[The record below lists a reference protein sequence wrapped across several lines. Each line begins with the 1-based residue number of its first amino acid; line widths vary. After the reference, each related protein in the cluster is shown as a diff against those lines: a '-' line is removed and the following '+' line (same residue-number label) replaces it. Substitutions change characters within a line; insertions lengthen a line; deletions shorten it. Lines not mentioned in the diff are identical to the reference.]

1 MRQHY
6 ATRTLR
12 PSLLTA
18 CIALAC
24 AGAAPMVTATPAV
37 NALPILNNIA
47 YGTASLSTAANQL
60 TVDQSTDKLIAN
72 WNSFNVGSAAKVQ
85 FNQPAASSTALNRIS
100 GSASEIFGRV
110 TANGQ
115 LILVNPAGI
124 TFGST
129 AQVNAASVIASTLNL
144 SDSNFLSDNFLFE
157 RVSSGGKIN
166 NQGSV
171 LGNEGNTV
179 VLAGSIKNSG
189 TLRARGGNLSLANGN
204 KVTVDNSN
212 GQVTVNQIASVASLI
227 QSTGSLRADRLVT
240 TADQGKIFIVGDRAR
255 TGSVVE
261 LAGQLTSLNNDIQG
275 KTINMS
281 GDLTANA
288 ATVLNALNAVNI
300 NANFTQ
306 NKNSSLLNLTYGS
319 ADGLNFGTNGKISL
333 SGTAMQYK
341 ANNVSYQ
348 IIQTLAQLQALD
360 SNATTRSGKYV
371 LGLDIDAS
379 STASSGFNPI
389 GSSISTPFSGV
400 LDGLGHQIDQLNINK
415 PAKDG
420 VGLFGYAL
428 YTTIK
433 NLNLTNASIIGK
445 NAVGGLIGYN
455 GNNNGST
462 GNSWII
468 NSSVSGSLIGYNQ
481 LGGLIGSD
489 TVYNTGS
496 SSIIGSRSN
505 STITGRY
512 TQIGGLVGY
521 AIVDQGNL
529 NISNSQ
535 TNSTVQAS
543 TIADSKNDIGGLV
556 GRLDLSNQA
565 SASLSN
571 LDSNGTVTTL
581 SRPAFNVGGIVGT
594 VNNSDATLT
603 LDHVNNHSN
612 VSAIQQVATSTQAI
626 TSAVTGGLIGQL
638 TSSGLASSLI
648 NASSNTGNI
657 TGLNQVGGLIGYSSG
672 GVIQNSYNSGNINGY
687 IQNTGGLIGQNVNTA
702 INSSYNSG
710 VIAGLGGNYTYNM
723 GGLVGY
729 NDNGVISDSY
739 NTGKVGSGGAWFSG
753 GIVGRNLHASITN
766 SFSTGNVTGISYVGG
781 LAGYNSAL
789 ISHSYATGNIDVGR
803 NSYIGGLVGENEGG
817 TIEYSHASGNVS
829 GAYESMG
836 GLVGLYKNGNI
847 RHSYATGDVTGGTSS
862 FGGLIGFAIAYTP
875 EGAGSSS
882 YDISDSYATGNISG
896 GIFLGGLIGQLSV
909 GSNATL
915 TLANNYV
922 TGNVTKAASYS
933 GTGYQIGGLLGY
945 VTISDTS
952 TLNVM
957 NNYSAGQV
965 SGVAGTTSIG
975 AFIGSIGMDA
985 GTTDNISNNYWNSTT
1000 AGQALAIG
1008 NTYSLQ
1014 QPVVNLTG
1022 LTASQMTQQSSFV
1035 GWDISSQL
1043 NGSNSIWYINNGVS
1057 APVLRSFL
1065 NP

>member
-1 MRQHY
+1 MRVHHSIP
-6 ATRTLR
+6 ALR
-12 PSLLTA
+12 PSLLSL
-18 CIALAC
+18 CIALA
-24 AGAAPMVTATPAV
+24 GAAAAPHATATPAV
-37 NALPILNNIA
+37 NALPVLNNIA
-47 YGTASLSTAANQL
+47 SGTATLSTSASQL
-60 TVDQSTDKLIAN
+60 NIDQSSDKLIAN
-72 WNSFNVGSAAKVQ
+72 WNSFNVGSSAKVQ
-85 FNQPAASSTALNRIS
+85 FNQPAASSIALNRIG

-144 SDSNFLSDNFLFE
+144 SDSNFLADNFLFE
-157 RVSSGGKIN
+157 RVSSGGEIN
-166 NQGSV
+166 NLGSV

-179 VLAGSIKNSG
+179 VLAASIKNSG

-204 KVTVDNSN
+204 KVTLDNSN
-212 GQVTVNQIASVASLI
+212 GLVSVNQVSSVASLI
-227 QSTGSLRADRLVT
+227 QSTGTLRADRLVT
-240 TADQGKIFIVGDRAR
+240 TADQGKIFIVGDRTR
-255 TGSVVE
+255 SGSVVE

-275 KTINMS
+275 KTVNIS

-288 ATVLNALNAVNI
+288 ATALNALNAINI

-319 ADGLNFGTNGKISL
+319 ADGLNFGSAGKISL
-333 SGTAMQYK
+333 SGTGMQYK
-341 ANNVSYQ
+341 ANNISYQ

-360 SNATTRSGKYV
+360 SNATIRAGKYV

-379 STASSGFNPI
+379 STATTGFNPI
-389 GSSISTPFSGV
+389 GSDLSTPFTGL
-400 LDGLGHQIDQLNINK
+400 LDGLGHQIDQLTINK

-420 VGLFGYAL
+420 VGLIGYAL
-428 YTTIK
+428 YATLK
-433 NLNLTNASIIGK
+433 NLNLTNATMTGR
-445 NAVGGLIGYN
+445 NNVGGLIGYN

-468 NSSVSGSLIGYNQ
+468 NSSVSGTLTGYNQ

-489 TVYNTGS
+489 TVYNNGS
-496 SSIIGSRSN
+496 SNIIGSSSN

-512 TQIGGLVGY
+512 TQIGGLIGY
-521 AIVDQGNL
+521 ALVNQGSM

-543 TIADSKNDIGGLV
+543 TIADSKYDIGGLI
-556 GRLDLSNQA
+556 GRLALNNHA
-565 SASLSN
+565 SATLSG
-571 LDSNGTVTTL
+571 LHSNGTVTTL
-581 SRPAFNVGGIVGT
+581 SRPAFNVGGVIGAVD
-594 VNNSDATLT
+594 NSDATLT
-603 LDHVNNHSN
+603 LDNVNNHSN

-626 TSAVTGGLIGQL
+626 TSAITGGLIGLL
-638 TSSGLASSLI
+638 TSSGTASSLI
-648 NASSNTGNI
+648 NASSNTGTI
-657 TGLNQVGGLIGYSSG
+657 TGLSQVGGLIGYSSS
-672 GVIQNSYNSGNINGY
+672 GVISNSNNSGAINGY

-729 NDNGVISDSY
+729 NDNGAITDSY
-739 NTGKVGSGGAWFSG
+739 NTAKVGSGGTWFSG
-753 GIVGRNLHASITN
+753 GVVGKNIQAAITN
-766 SFSTGNVTGISYVGG
+766 SFSTGEVTGISYVGG

-817 TIEYSHASGNVS
+817 TIEYSHATGNVS
-829 GAYESMG
+829 GAYDGMG

-847 RHSYATGDVTGGTSS
+847 RHSYASGQVTGETAS

-875 EGAGSSS
+875 DGAGSSS
-882 YDISDSYATGNISG
+882 YDISDSYATGNVSG

-915 TLANNYV
+915 KLANNYV

-933 GTGYQIGGLLGY
+933 SAGYQIGGLLGY
-945 VTISDTS
+945 VTVSDTS
-952 TLNVM
+952 TLNVI

-975 AFIGSIGMDA
+975 AFIGSIGMDT

-1022 LTASQMTQQSSFV
+1022 LTASQMTQQNSFV

-1043 NGSNSIWYINNGVS
+1043 NGSNSIWYINQGVS

-1065 NP
+1065 SP

>member
-1 MRQHY
+1 MRLHP
-6 ATRTLR
+6 AARTLR
-12 PSLLTA
+12 PSLLTI

-24 AGAAPMVTATPAV
+24 AGAAPMVTAMPAV
-37 NALPILNNIA
+37 NALPVLNNIA
-47 YGTASLSTAANQL
+47 SGNASLSSAGNQL
-60 TVDQSTDKLIAN
+60 TVSQSSDKLIAN

-85 FNQPAASSTALNRIS
+85 FNQPAASSIALNRIS

-110 TANGQ
+110 AANGQ
-115 LILVNPAGI
+115 LILINPAGI

-129 AQVNAASVIASTLNL
+129 AQVNAASVIASSLNL

-157 RVSSGGKIN
+157 RVSSGGEVN

-179 VLAGSIKNSG
+179 ILAGSIKNSG
-189 TLRARGGNLSLANGN
+189 ALRARGGNLSLANGN
-204 KVTVDNSN
+204 KVTVDNGN

-227 QSTGSLRADRLVT
+227 QSSGTLRADRLVT

-275 KTINMS
+275 KTMNIT

-288 ATVLNALNAVNI
+288 ATVLNALNAINI

-319 ADGLNFGTNGKISL
+319 ADGLNFGVNGKISL
-333 SGTAMQYK
+333 SGTGMQYK
-341 ANNVSYQ
+341 ANNTSYQ

-360 SNATTRSGKYV
+360 SNATTRSSKYV

-379 STASSGFNPI
+379 STATSSFNPI
-389 GSSISTPFSGV
+389 GNSISTPFSGV

-415 PAKDG
+415 AAKDG

-428 YTTIK
+428 YATIK

-445 NAVGGLIGYN
+445 NSVGGLIGYN

-468 NSSVSGSLIGYNQ
+468 NSSVSGSLTGYNQ
-481 LGGLIGSD
+481 LGGLIGTD

-521 AIVDQGNL
+521 ASVDQGSL
-529 NISNSQ
+529 TISNSQ

-543 TIADSKNDIGGLV
+543 TIADSKYDIGGLI
-556 GRLDLSNQA
+556 GRLDLSNHA

-581 SRPAFNVGGIVGT
+581 SRPAFHVGGIVGT

-603 LDHVNNHSN
+603 LDHASNHSN
-612 VSAIQQVATSTQAI
+612 VSAIQQVATSSQAI

-638 TSSGLASSLI
+638 TSNGSASSLI

-729 NDNGVISDSY
+729 NDNGAISDSY
-739 NTGKVGSGGAWFSG
+739 NTGKVGSSGSWYSG
-753 GIVGRNLHASITN
+753 GVAGKNLQASITN
-766 SFSTGNVTGISYVGG
+766 SYSTAEVTGTSYVGG
-781 LAGYNSAL
+781 LTGYNSAL
-789 ISHSYATGNIDVGR
+789 ISHSYASGNVTVHGS
-803 NSYIGGLVGENEGG
+803 SYVGGLVGKNENG
-817 TIEYSHASGNVS
+817 TIEYSHATGNVS
-829 GAYESMG
+829 GAYDGMG

-847 RHSYATGDVTGGTSS
+847 RHSYATGNVTGETSS

-882 YDISDSYATGNISG
+882 YDISDSYATGNVSG

-945 VTISDTS
+945 VTVSDTS
-952 TLNVM
+952 TLNVI

-1022 LTASQMTQQSSFV
+1022 LTASQITQQSSFV

-1043 NGSNSIWYINNGVS
+1043 NGSNSIWYINQGVS

-1065 NP
+1065 SP